1 MYKILENTFKNKDS
15 NSEKLYFQIVR
26 HLFPCFTI
34 SFFFFF
40 WKEVAE
46 GFKIKRMV
54 FRNATVYIC
63 LKSVPML
70 DCKLHKRGCCVF
82 NHCNPDP
89 STVPRSAS
97 IGSLNI
103 CFNA

>member
-40 WKEVAE
+40 GRRLQKV
-46 GFKIKRMV
+46 
-54 FRNATVYIC
+54 
-63 LKSVPML
+63 LKLREWFLEMPQ
-70 DCKLHKRGCCVF
+70 F
-82 NHCNPDP
+82 
-89 STVPRSAS
+89 TFA
-97 IGSLNI
+97 
-103 CFNA
+103 